1 MIITMIIIQKD
12 LRNEINSRRKKVD
25 DNNNNKIND
34 NNNFSTVIVYITIIR
49 KMWNSKKSKI
59 KYPQHKY

>member
-49 KMWNSKKSKI
+49 KM
-59 KYPQHKY
+59 